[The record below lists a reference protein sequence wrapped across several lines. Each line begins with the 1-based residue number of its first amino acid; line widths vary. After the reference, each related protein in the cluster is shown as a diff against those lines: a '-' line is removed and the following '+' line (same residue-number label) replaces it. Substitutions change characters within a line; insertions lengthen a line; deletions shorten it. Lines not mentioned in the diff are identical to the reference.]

1 VAKIKI
7 GNTEFDMLFNVNAL
21 DEIIKKYGGMS
32 EMQKSLLN
40 AKSELESIDAYM
52 WIITLL
58 INQAVLAHNLDL
70 ELGIAAGDKK
80 QPITEQYAKIKLK
93 PRDLFSQR
101 DAVFTTISEDSSFET
116 DDDPDEKDEV
126 LAEIEAE
133 KTCKPGR
140 VN

>member
-1 VAKIKI
+1 LRLLSPHWLRFKKGDRAGVNLGPLLIVAKIKI

-93 PRDLFSQR
+93 AKRPF
-101 DAVFTTISEDSSFET
+101 
-116 DDDPDEKDEV
+116 
-126 LAEIEAE
+126 LAAGCCVYNDFRGFVI
-133 KTCKPGR
+133 
-140 VN
+140 